1 MKKLYILLFTIL
13 ITSLSFGQVLVAEG
27 FDYADG
33 SLVPNGGWAN
43 ESGTP
48 GDFLVT
54 SGQAVVQHG
63 SPSEDVKLAFSSVS
77 GDVYA
82 GFDFS
87 VDDLG
92 APYSG
97 GTDFEYFAHLDFK
110 ARLDIVAPS
119 GSGDFSVGISSATS
133 TAEGI
138 WGTDLL
144 FNTTYRAIIK
154 FDQVTGTA
162 QLWISPSASTDTSI
176 SGSAPGAFNVSEFEL
191 RQSDSSENET
201 VRVDNLMIGQTF
213 DDVLVFAPS
222 TDPTL
227 TIPDAPASGGVLTTT
242 PEAPND
248 ATIDFTTTNFTVA
261 VPSAGDGYIKWNV
274 KDVGD
279 NIIDS
284 GDIFTTDGT
293 ETPVTGLVAGN
304 TYTLFA
310 ELVNNSGVPI
320 TPAVQYTLTVIIP
333 SYTVVTDIAGLRAD
347 VTTNG
352 VGGYYEISGNVLVTH
367 TDGFFNRHWVQDNN
381 IAGILI
387 TEDGSESPISPYAV
401 GDNVSGLKGGT
412 EIVNG
417 LLRFLPTIDSG
428 VVTSSG
434 SVTPQLVTI
443 SDFNT
448 NYADYESELVE
459 LQNVTFD
466 AADGVTTFST
476 GTNYNVSDVTPN
488 TVVMRT
494 DYFGAD
500 YIGTVIPSDNIT
512 SLVAIAGRF
521 NTTGQIYARS
531 LSDFTLNSKY
541 VEIEDFEMYPN
552 PTSVGYI
559 NISSGS
565 NSKMDVSIYSILGRQ
580 IISENVNNKRLDISS
595 LKSGVY
601 ILKAQQDN
609 AITTKKLVIQ

>member
-1 MKKLYILLFTIL
+1 MKKLYFLLFLIL
-13 ITSLSFGQVLVAEG
+13 ITSLSFGQTV
-27 FDYADG
+27 FI
-33 SLVPNGGWAN
+33 N
-43 ESGTP
+43 EIHYDNAG
-48 GDFLVT
+48 
-54 SGQAVVQHG
+54 
-63 SPSEDVKLAFSSVS
+63 
-77 GDVYA
+77 GDV
-82 GFDFS
+82 D
-87 VDDLG
+87 
-92 APYSG
+92 
-97 GTDFEYFAHLDFK
+97 
-110 ARLDIVAPS
+110 
-119 GSGDFSVGISSATS
+119 
-133 TAEGI
+133 EGI
-138 WGTDLL
+138 EIAGPTGTDLSTYTITAYNGSNGTSY
-144 FNTTYRAIIK
+144 NTTSLSGTIPDEGSGYGAVWFAISGLQNGAPDAIALDNNGTLIQ
-154 FDQVTGTA
+154 FLSYEGSFIGSGGVADGITSEDIGVSETSGTAIGESLQLGGTGTDYTNFSWNA
-162 QLWISPSASTDTSI
+162 PAAASI
-176 SGSAPGAFNVSEFEL
+176 
-191 RQSDSSENET
+191 
-201 VRVDNLMIGQTF
+201 NLINPGQTF
-213 DDVLVFAPS
+213 GTPV
-222 TDPTL
+222 PTL

-261 VPSAGDGYIKWNV
+261 VPSTGDGYIKWNV
-274 KDVGD
+274 KDVGS

-310 ELVNNSGVPI
+310 ELVDNSGTPI
-320 TPAVQYTLTVIIP
+320 SPAVEYTLTVIIP
-333 SYTVVTDIAGLRAD
+333 TYTVVADIAALRTD

-352 VGGYYEISGNVLVTH
+352 VGDYYEITGAVLVSH
-367 TDGFFNRHWVQDNN
+367 TDGFNDRQWVQDSN
-381 IAGILI
+381 ITGILI
-387 TEDGSESPISPYAV
+387 TEEGAEADIPFYNV
-401 GDNVSGLKGGT
+401 GDNVTGLKGGT
-412 EIVNG
+412 DESNG
-417 LLRFLPTIDSG
+417 LLRFLPTTDSG
-428 VVTSSG
+428 VVASTG

-476 GTNYNVSDVTPN
+476 GTNYNVSDVIPN

-531 LSDFTLNSKY
+531 LSDLTLNSKY
-541 VEIEDFEMYPN
+541 VEIEGFEMYPN
-552 PTSVGYI
+552 PTNVGYI

-565 NSKMDVSIYSILGRQ
+565 NYKIDVSIYSILGRQ
-580 IISENVNNKRLDISS
+580 IISENVNNNRLDISS

-601 ILKAQQDN
+601 LLKAQQDN